1 MASPEAEC
9 PKTVVCFGDSNT
21 WGAWG
26 HADKQGQRIPY
37 YARWTTIL
45 QRRLGNGVSVVPEGL
60 NGRTTVLDDPV
71 SFLNSLPDT
80 GTVNGSR
87 YLPACLHSHKPI
99 DLVVLGLGANDVKTR
114 FSLSPAEIAKGCLM
128 LIRMIKIDLG
138 LRPRR
143 RAAGPGAALAPRHAP
158 GGDARRLRPA
168 PCSEEPR
175 RDRGVQAAGGGG
187 GRGVRQRRGTSPPR
201 RMASTSTSRPPPRSG
216 ASWPARRPGR
226 WALGPCRSRARSPGP
241 GRPSGLG
248 ERQTGSRREE
258 VEASQMG
265 SVEALFYSPSPRAL
279 SSGAHACCT
288 PAAV

>member
-1 MASPEAEC
+1 MCEDMASPEAEC

-128 LIRMIKIDLG
+128 LIRMIKTSGCGPGGAPPALVLLSPPAMRLVEMHDDFGPHRAARSLAVIEAYRRLAEEEGAEFVSLADVPTSEDGLHFDVEASAAIGGLVALAAARALG
-138 LRPRR
+138 TGPLQEPGAEPGPGAPKRPRR
-143 RAAGPGAALAPRHAP
+143 EA
-158 GGDARRLRPA
+158 
-168 PCSEEPR
+168 
-175 RDRGVQAAGGGG
+175 DRV
-187 GRGVRQRRGTSPPR
+187 
-201 RMASTSTSRPPPRSG
+201 AS
-216 ASWPARRPGR
+216 
-226 WALGPCRSRARSPGP
+226 
-241 GRPSGLG
+241 
-248 ERQTGSRREE
+248 
-258 VEASQMG
+258 
-265 SVEALFYSPSPRAL
+265 
-279 SSGAHACCT
+279 
-288 PAAV
+288 